1 MDQNSKEIRRQRRI
15 KHDEMKIMKM
25 QQRLYTLGGR
35 STFHGIDVLLEAK
48 PGWSRRLT
56 ILILITMCVACFF
69 TVSDLIAGF
78 INMPI
83 STVINYGQKNFEFPT
98 VNICPDSPMSIE
110 RLNRYPDLRKKY
122 LQIADYWIAKASG
135 DNSKWPPTNG
145 DWRIR
150 AKRTFR
156 PHFLYN
162 RTRLMW
168 KWSDYFVSCEY
179 GGTPCNIDEVSV
191 DIPLG
196 VMSHANTLLLGTEG
210 VAKLNVVPRG
220 LLKAVSSNVEENDLP
235 SMWFNEKPII
245 QEENTVPRN
254 WSTGRVILIDHPSKY
269 ICFQVHQR
277 LSTLFRPCRQ
287 AIAHHKYLQMATF
300 FASGGTLWRYY
311 QLGYTHSNCVAQM
324 RQLVMLRQCECL
336 SEDYLVPTQM
346 AGEFVENGFCHSPN
360 KKYKSG
366 TEEFMRRIA
375 CHDRVAALP
384 REKIVEMTIPAVYE
398 TAILVQLTLEL
409 ERLWNCPKF
418 CQELVYQ
425 PEIIQHQT
433 ILNSIIVKGEKKQPE
448 ENVSSEDLA
457 VITVY
462 ASEAS
467 VPIMSEGEQ
476 MSIFN
481 LIASLGG
488 AFGLFLGL
496 SGVTV
501 FEILE
506 ALCVIIYTLPAVC
519 RMLGRRIAKCAT
531 ERKRRKQEISSK
543 LIHGTENTH

>member
-25 QQRLYTLGGR
+25 KQRLYTLGGR

-83 STVINYGQKNFEFPT
+83 STVINYGQKSFEFPT

-110 RLNRYPDLRKKY
+110 RLKKHPDLRKKY
-122 LQIADYWIAKASG
+122 LQIAAYWIAKASG

-220 LLKAVSSNVEENDLP
+220 LVKAVSSNVEENDLP
-235 SMWFNEKPII
+235 SMWFNGKPII
-245 QEENTVPRN
+245 QEENTAPKN

-269 ICFQVHQR
+269 ICFQITMNNTMVREPGSIKGLHLVLRRPYNRKTTQPALLTVESKPSILQAWDDRLFLSDESSDKKSYDIKNVHKFDGFHIM
-277 LSTLFRPCRQ
+277 L
-287 AIAHHKYLQMATF
+287 HGNK
-300 FASGGTLWRYY
+300 GD
-311 QLGYTHSNCVAQM
+311 GY
-324 RQLVMLRQCECL
+324 
-336 SEDYLVPTQM
+336 
-346 AGEFVENGFCHSPN
+346 AG
-360 KKYKSG
+360 
-366 TEEFMRRIA
+366 
-375 CHDRVAALP
+375 DLP
-384 REKIVEMTIPAVYE
+384 ADEIFKAGSARSIV
-398 TAILVQLTLEL
+398 
-409 ERLWNCPKF
+409 
-418 CQELVYQ
+418 
-425 PEIIQHQT
+425 
-433 ILNSIIVKGEKKQPE
+433 S
-448 ENVSSEDLA
+448 
-457 VITVY
+457 
-462 ASEAS
+462 
-467 VPIMSEGEQ
+467 
-476 MSIFN
+476 
-481 LIASLGG
+481 
-488 AFGLFLGL
+488 FGLRYGQHV
-496 SGVTV
+496 SVGVSQYV
-501 FEILE
+501 SCSINL
-506 ALCVIIYTLPAVC
+506 
-519 RMLGRRIAKCAT
+519 
-531 ERKRRKQEISSK
+531 
-543 LIHGTENTH
+543 